1 MPSMGPAE
9 KVTLLYSTNLARFEN
24 TNRPGLRNEKKILKL
39 SDFYICHYKV
49 MTIHEV
55 LCGIDIIKCK

>member
-1 MPSMGPAE
+1 MVAYLCTEVCDLLSGLD
-9 KVTLLYSTNLARFEN
+9 TLLGGSGGGSLGGGAINL
-24 TNRPGLRNEKKILKL
+24 
-39 SDFYICHYKV
+39 CKV

>member
-1 MPSMGPAE
+1 M
-9 KVTLLYSTNLARFEN
+9 K
-24 TNRPGLRNEKKILKL
+24 KKILKL